1 MTEMTARIEARVN
14 QGLLGQWYAVCKSVQ
29 VQPGRPHPVKALGTQ
44 LVLWRDAAGK
54 LACNEDFCPHRGA
67 PLSRGEVK
75 DGLLACRYHGIAI
88 DGAGTIVR
96 VPAMPDCA
104 LEGRK
109 AVRAYPVTEAGDA
122 VFVYFASASTS
133 PGQPEPPPLNLPPE
147 LTDPAWTGF
156 LCVSPWEAN
165 YRYAL
170 DNLADPMHGC
180 YLHAESF
187 TLAYGAKQD
196 IMKLEKT
203 EAGFVVSRVEQAGEN
218 FDWTEFVF
226 GASTYCRL
234 DLPYPKAA
242 GPGGIFRIIGYVL
255 PVDETHCTVFFW
267 RLRKCDGLA
276 RQAWRFLY
284 RGLLEE
290 RHWNVLEQDREMLS
304 AMPDDARRREMLYQH
319 DVGVSRV
326 RLVLKQQARSQLEA
340 EDASERQA
348 AE

>member
-1 MTEMTARIEARVN
+1 MNDITERIEARVN

-29 VQPGRPHPVKALGTQ
+29 VQPGRTHPVKALGQ
-44 LVLWRDAAGK
+44 RLVLWRDEAGK
-54 LACNEDFCPHRGA
+54 LACLEDFCPHRGA

-75 DGLLACRYHGIAI
+75 EGLLACRYHGVAI
-88 DGAGTIVR
+88 DPTGTIAR

-109 AVRAYPVTEAGDA
+109 AVRSYPVTEAGDA
-122 VFVYFASASTS
+122 VFVYFASAEH
-133 PGQPEPPPLNLPPE
+133 PNPLPLNLPPE

-165 YRYAL
+165 YRYGL

-180 YLHAESF
+180 YLHAQSF

-196 IMKLEKT
+196 IMKLDRT
-203 EAGFVVSRVEQAGEN
+203 ESGFIVSRVMQAGEN
-218 FDWTEFVF
+218 FDWTEMVF

-234 DLPYPKAA
+234 DLPYPAAA

-255 PVDETHCTVFFW
+255 PVDETHSTVFFW
-267 RLRKCDGLA
+267 RLRKCDGLE
-276 RQAWRFLY
+276 RTSWRFMY
-284 RGLLEE
+284 RALLEE
-290 RHWNVLEQDREMLS
+290 RHWDVLEQDREMLS

-326 RLVLKQQARSQLEA
+326 RLMLKQMARDQLAA
-340 EDASERQA
+340 EDAAGTRA
-348 AE
+348 TG